1 MNRGLFLF
9 ASVSGFLAV
18 ALGAFGAHGLK
29 NLVSAEMVSVFK
41 LGVEYQFY
49 HTFAVIAVA
58 LAWQYVPS
66 RLLGWAA
73 GFFIAGMALFSG
85 SLYAMVLTGAKWWGP
100 ITPMGG
106 TCFLLGWLLLGAAV
120 WRHRVIGGN

>member
-9 ASVSGFLAV
+9 ASVSGFFAV

-29 NLVSAEMVSVFK
+29 NLVSSEMVDVFN
-41 LGVEYQFY
+41 LAVDYQFY
-49 HTFAVIAVA
+49 HTFAIIAVA
-58 LAWQYVPS
+58 FAWHFIKS

-85 SLYAMVLTGAKWWGP
+85 SLYALVLTGSKWWGP
-100 ITPMGG
+100 ITPLGG
-106 TCFLLGWLLLGAAV
+106 TCFLVGWLLLGTAV
-120 WRHRVIGGN
+120 WRNRVIDGE

>member
-9 ASVSGFLAV
+9 AAVSGFFAV

-29 NLVSAEMVSVFK
+29 NLVSADMVAVFN
-41 LGVEYQFY
+41 LAVEYQFY
-49 HTFAVIAVA
+49 HTFAIIAVA
-58 LAWQYVPS
+58 FAWHFIKS

-100 ITPMGG
+100 VTPLGG
-106 TCFLLGWLLLGAAV
+106 TCFLVGWLLLGTAV
-120 WRHRVIGGN
+120 WRNRVIDGE

>member
-1 MNRGLFLF
+1 MFLF